1 MSKKTFETEWSFS
14 FDKIADK
21 FGDAFGDLKGT
32 FSSEEVKTANFNH
45 PLGKTKSAV
54 IELGAFI
61 GEIRVKAL
69 EDSKNLFEADL
80 SYIGEI
86 EFNAEGET
94 EATVTLKQK
103 PETFGGK
110 VRQSFGSFGRQDS
123 LLWDVRINPNIP
135 VTLKLNGGAGESSLD
150 LSQLKLTNL
159 EIDGGVGKTVM
170 ELPESPDADGVHVD
184 GGVGKIEATLPPN
197 TSVDFK
203 VAGGVGAIKL
213 YIPEDDAAK
222 ASVSNAIGK
231 VKVPPYYERVSDGDN
246 FISTEGVWQ
255 TPNFDDAEHA
265 IVIHHSGGVGS
276 FRIMDI

>member
-32 FSSEEVKTANFNH
+32 FSSEEVKTATFNH

-69 EDSKNLFEADL
+69 EDSKNLFEADVA
-80 SYIGEI
+80 YIGEI
-86 EFNAEGET
+86 EFSAEGEP
-94 EATVTLKQK
+94 EATVALKQK
-103 PETFGGK
+103 PQTFSDK
-110 VRQSFGSFGRQDS
+110 VRHSFGSFGRQND
-123 LLWDVRINPNIP
+123 LLWDIRINPNIP
-135 VTLKLNGGAGESSLD
+135 ITLKLNGGAGESSLD

-159 EIDGGVGKTVM
+159 KIDGGVGKTVM
-170 ELPESPDADGVHVD
+170 ELPESPDGYGVQVD
-184 GGVGKIEATLPPN
+184 GGVGKIEATLPRN
-197 TSVDFK
+197 TSIDFN

-213 YIPEDDAAK
+213 YIPENAAAK
-222 ASVSNAIGK
+222 ASVSGAIGK
-231 VKVPPYYERVSDGDN
+231 VKVPPYYEQVSESEN
-246 FISTEGVWQ
+246 FIRTEGVWQ

-265 IVIHHSGGVGS
+265 IVIRHSGGVGS